1 MILRMGDRG
10 PHVRDLQA
18 RLNEIGFGILVE
30 DGILGPATASAVRLY
45 QASVQLAVDGVAGP
59 LTLGLLGT
67 ATSGPTARFPA
78 IVRRCEALGHPM
90 HTDGQVN
97 LIGVRSANRQAGAFD
112 DWIHLAW
119 AEDGA
124 FSLRRYAITTDP
136 GVPWLEDGPDR
147 GTAILAP
154 GSWPVYKF
162 DLHQGRVGYRTL
174 CQRAGTVKVY
184 RDATG
189 DSTLDMDPKKITEG
203 WYGINIHHAGEDS
216 TLVGRWSAGCQ
227 VFRRK
232 ADWAE
237 AMDICEAR
245 IPADGIFTYTL
256 IEETS
261 T

>member
-10 PHVRDLQA
+10 AKVQDLQR
-18 RLNEIGFGILVE
+18 RLNELGFGPLVE
-30 DGILGPATASAVRLY
+30 DGILGPASASSVRLY
-45 QASVQLAVDGVAGP
+45 QASVRLPVDGVAGP
-59 LTLGLLGT
+59 QTLGRLG
-67 ATSGPTARFPA
+67 AAASGPTARFPA
-78 IVRRCEALGHPM
+78 IVRRCEALGHPI
-90 HTDGQVN
+90 HVDGQVS
-97 LIGVRSANRQAGAFD
+97 LIGVRSLSRQAGAFD
-112 DWIHLAW
+112 DWMFLVW

-124 FSLRRYAITTDP
+124 WSLRRYAITTDP
-136 GVPWLEDGPDR
+136 GIPWLESSSAR

-174 CQRAGTVKVY
+174 CQRAGTVQVY

-189 DSTLDMDPKKITEG
+189 DSTLDMDPDSLDDG
-203 WYGINIHHAGEDS
+203 WFGINIHHAGEDS

-227 VFRRK
+227 VFKRK
-232 ADWAE
+232 ADWSA

-256 IEETS
+256 IEETES
-261 T
+261 